1 MKEKEEKRT
10 KFSEKK
16 DNENQEKN
24 CVEMTYS
31 QNYKGNE
38 NFKDKKDANQK
49 TMRDYLIKPT
59 IVESNFK
66 GGDTHA
72 TTIPDIYKVDE
83 TKTPNLTDSE
93 NSNYSSEED
102 SEEEEEKSKKKK
114 KQKRKEN
121 KEKKMSNDEIT
132 KRYEEMVEKIE
143 KLTQVTK
150 EEKEELKY
158 ETMLKTLKTSMPIT
172 KEQLDVTLS
181 AKSQAE
187 QHIMVIERE
196 NLDLRSICKKH
207 NIDIKEELGEAE
219 TLYERETMGQEREAM
234 KRMLNVL
241 LLSQGFNKSEVEQL
255 SMYAKD
261 GDQDKLE
268 KATKGMILRQN
279 QHTTENKDKSANAEI
294 TID

>member
-1 MKEKEEKRT
+1 MEKNLPKYKLKEKEEKKT

-16 DNENQEKN
+16 DSENQEKN
-24 CVEMTYS
+24 CVEMTYN
-31 QNYKGNE
+31 QKYKGNE
-38 NFKDKKDANQK
+38 NFKDKKDTNQK
-49 TMRDYLIKPT
+49 TIRDYLLKPT

-83 TKTPNLTDSE
+83 TKVTPDLTDSD

-102 SEEEEEKSKKKK
+102 SEEEEKKSKKKK
-114 KQKRKEN
+114 KHKKKKEN

-219 TLYERETMGQEREAM
+219 TLYERETMSQEREAM
-234 KRMLNVL
+234 KRMLDVI
-241 LLSQGFNKSEVEQL
+241 LLSQGFNKNEVDQL
-255 SMYAKD
+255 SMQCMQRMVIRISLKK
-261 GDQDKLE
+261 QQKE
-268 KATKGMILRQN
+268 
-279 QHTTENKDKSANAEI
+279 
-294 TID
+294 